1 MKNFI
6 YVKSLILC
14 VFFFQTTQSQVL
26 WYGDT
31 NKNYL
36 DSFYRLS
43 KETGEEGTVAV
54 VNDGSSGKV
63 WKINKPSGSKRTE
76 LARTNGFE
84 PKEGDLIYVGW
95 KLKMNIAGG
104 TNPSGMAI
112 FQLKS
117 DGNGSQNYPLLMGYN
132 GSSLTF
138 SAYNPGAGSQASRGR
153 VLATKSLKEDV
164 WISIVMGIKFY
175 KDANKGY
182 TELWLDGVKQSLL
195 DDNADKQAKHRTL
208 DDNGVYFKWGAYNEN
223 SRDFNVTAYLD
234 EMRVAKTYALAEP
247 NNYNNVLSINEE
259 NVEDTAALSVFP
271 NPNKSGVFKIN
282 EKVNWEVHDLLGR
295 IIKKGNSAIIDI
307 SNQERGIYIAK
318 IGKNTARKIVFE

>member
-1 MKNFI
+1 VKKFI
-6 YVKSLILC
+6 YVKSLMLST
-14 VFFFQTTQSQVL
+14 FFFQAAQSQVL

-31 NKNYL
+31 NRNYT
-36 DSFYRLS
+36 DSFFRLS
-43 KETGEEGTVAV
+43 KEPGELGNVGTVKDPTNGV
-54 VNDGSSGKV
+54 V
-63 WKINKPSGSKRTE
+63 WKVNKPSGSKRTE

-95 KLKMNIAGG
+95 KLKMNIAGNQ
-104 TNPSGMAI
+104 NPNGMAI

-117 DGNGSQNYPLLMGYN
+117 EGNASQNYPLLIGYN
-132 GSSLTF
+132 GNSLTF
-138 SAYNPGAGSQASRGR
+138 SAYNPGVGSQASRGR

-164 WISIVMGIKFY
+164 WISIVMGIKFS

-195 DDNADKQAKHRTL
+195 DDNAEKQAKHRTL

-223 SRDFNVTAYLD
+223 SRYFNVTAYLD
-234 EMRVAKTYALAEP
+234 EMRIAKTYALAEP
-247 NNYNNVLSINEE
+247 NNYNNVLSISEE

-318 IGKNTARKIVFE
+318 IGKNTARKIIFE